1 VLPPAGSGASR
12 YSFCNWGNT
21 GSPPANCGV
30 GVGTTAEEVFQGTEQ
45 LASAGKISNDSESK
59 NPDRRR
65 YPLVESIRCILV
77 SSLDNVDLVL
87 EPGRCERHQV
97 TEIILVYGPWQPR

>member
-1 VLPPAGSGASR
+1 MPPAGSGASL

-30 GVGTTAEEVFQGTEQ
+30 GVGTAAEEVFQGTEQ

-77 SSLDNVDLVL
+77 SSLHSIDLVL
-87 EPGRCERHQV
+87 EPGDRNKPDVRSLAA
-97 TEIILVYGPWQPR
+97 EIACLTLT

>member
-1 VLPPAGSGASR
+1 M
-12 YSFCNWGNT
+12 
-21 GSPPANCGV
+21 
-30 GVGTTAEEVFQGTEQ
+30 TAEEAFQGTEQ

-87 EPGRCERHQV
+87 EPGRYECHQE